1 MNDLARR
8 AGMTG
13 GAFAA
18 LGVILGA
25 FGAHALRGRLDA
37 GMLATWHSAVDYQF
51 WHALGLLAL
60 TAVAAEGRVAG
71 TIALWSFVVGIVI
84 FCGSLYAIALGAPRG
99 FGMLTPIGG
108 LAFIAGWIALVDAF
122 RRSAGR

>member
-1 MNDLARR
+1 LNALVRR
-8 AGMTG
+8 AGMMG
-13 GAFAA
+13 GVFAA

-37 GMLATWHSAVDYQF
+37 GMLATWHGAVDYQF

-60 TAVAAEGRVAG
+60 TRVAAEGRVAG